1 MDGMG
6 GADKNLE
13 ELQGWTRGGAGA
25 QKSLPRNGAQGWEE
39 REEEERECE
48 AGETDTCME
57 PIGPALRFLSK

>member
-39 REEEERECE
+39 RERRRESVRQGRRTRAWNRLDQRC
-48 AGETDTCME
+48 G
-57 PIGPALRFLSK
+57 FLSK